1 MEMKAVV
8 LQRPHE
14 AVVEEVPTPTP
25 EPNEVVVN
33 VKRCGICGTDLH
45 IFDGE
50 FPPSP
55 FPLIPGH
62 EMAGVIAAVG
72 HGVQGL
78 REGDRVAVDPSLFDG
93 ECYFCKTQRGNL
105 CEHWGGIGVTTD
117 GGFADY
123 VRAPARNIYPL
134 PEGMSFAEGAF
145 IEPLACVT
153 WALKRMPMAVGDEVL
168 IFGAGPMGLLLLQA
182 VKHDG
187 AGRVAMVD
195 LKEHR
200 LAVARDLGADLTAS
214 PGDSFAD
221 TLHGAFPRGFDVV
234 IDATGNPRV
243 VEEAFAHVKR
253 GGRLLIFGVSPAG
266 AKVNFEPFRVYNND
280 LTIYGSMAVN
290 YTFFPTIQFLEGGAI
305 RLLPILT
312 HTLPLDQYLN
322 ALKTFRSG
330 ESLKIQLEP

>member
-1 MEMKAVV
+1 MKAVV

-25 EPNEVVVN
+25 GPGEVVIN
-33 VKRCGICGTDLH
+33 VKACGICGTDLH

-62 EMAGVIAAVG
+62 EMAGAVAAVG
-72 HGVQGL
+72 RGVQGL
-78 REGDRVAVDPSLFDG
+78 REGDRVAVDPSLFCG
-93 ECYFCKTQRGNL
+93 ECYFCKTLRGNL
-105 CEHWGGIGVTTD
+105 CERWGAIGDTTD

-123 VRAPARNIYPL
+123 VRAPARNAYLL
-134 PEGMSFAEGAF
+134 PERMSFAEGAF
-145 IEPLACVT
+145 VEPLSCVT
-153 WALKRMPMAVGDEVL
+153 WALRRMPIALGDEVL
-168 IFGAGPMGLLLLQA
+168 IFGAGPMGLLLMQA

-187 AGRVAMVD
+187 AGSVAVVD
-195 LKEHR
+195 LKANR
-200 LAVARDLGADLTAS
+200 LAVARELGADTAAT
-214 PGDSFAD
+214 PGPELNETFR
-221 TLHGAFPRGFDVV
+221 GAHPRGFDVV

-243 VEEAFAHVKR
+243 VEEAFVHVKR

-266 AKVNFEPFRVYNND
+266 AKASFEPFQVYNKD

-290 YTFFPTIQFLEGGAI
+290 HTFFPTIRFLEGGAV
-305 RLLPILT
+305 RVEPLLT

-322 ALKTFRSG
+322 ALSIFRRG
-330 ESLKIQLEP
+330 ESLKIQLTP